1 MVSLVKFPNR
11 INFAR
16 NLHPPELKSVS
27 VFPDEEHVTD
37 IRPLNKDLEMLS
49 LDFEIWGMSKYTR
62 INVEGSFS
70 ALPKLIY

>member
-1 MVSLVKFPNR
+1 M
-11 INFAR
+11 NFAR

-70 ALPKLIY
+70 ASPKLIYLSECM